1 MLIAG
6 THVRVMASDGSLI
19 RELTIDPKRDYQG
32 LGVPCGRRKLGHH
45 DVRQV
50 TTIS

>member
-6 THVRVMASDGSLI
+6 THVRVVAPDGSLI
-19 RELTIDPKRDYQG
+19 RELTIDPKRNYQG
-32 LGVPCGRRKLGHH
+32 LGAPCGRPKLGHH

-50 TTIS
+50 GTIS